1 MEIGENR
8 KKIGLMKI
16 HAIIS
21 WQVIITILLLGQDN
35 IEMLLAGQRP
45 REPGLPAAWH
55 TPPRSLS
62 TTHRSEEMARVARL

>member
-45 REPGLPAAWH
+45 REPGLPAA
-55 TPPRSLS
+55 
-62 TTHRSEEMARVARL
+62 